1 LFNLQFEICNDQFA
15 IKNKLAK
22 RAQLS
27 NNDFNPQFRSL
38 IMSDRERWIVYPL
51 LFLTLGIAL
60 RNQFLP
66 TRRFGAVD
74 LRAGE
79 LSAQKIFCNNLVIR
93 ENALC
98 NQLQS
103 DQLQFNEALGKHIRT
118 VQLKAGQAEC
128 QTMLIVNADGKPV
141 VLAGADKDSQSGVI
155 QTMNSTGVPLVQIRA
170 TDSGGVVTTV
180 GHGGKVLVAMGH
192 EGQNFGVF
200 AQFPQVGPPFPLTS
214 PWRFETKSS
223 TPKQS
228 QTPAPITIPKQENP
242 PSTPPSNGKTP

>member
-1 LFNLQFEICNDQFA
+1 
-15 IKNKLAK
+15 
-22 RAQLS
+22 
-27 NNDFNPQFRSL
+27 
-38 IMSDRERWIVYPL
+38 MSDRERWIVYPL

-79 LSAQKIFCNNLVIR
+79 LSAQKIFCKDLVVL
-93 ENALC
+93 EKGEC
-98 NQLQS
+98 NQLQT
-103 DQLQFNEALGKHIRT
+103 DQFQFNEALGKHIRT
-118 VQLKAGQAEC
+118 VGLTECVQLKAGQAEC
-128 QTMLIVNADGKPV
+128 QAMLIVNAEGKPV
-141 VLAGADKDSQSGVI
+141 VMAGADKNSQAGVI
-155 QTMNSTGVPLVQIRA
+155 QTMNTTGMPLVQIRA

-223 TPKQS
+223 TPKSS

-242 PSTPPSNGKTP
+242 PGGGQTP